1 MSEWGKGVINNN
13 IGWGQGFNNPI
24 NWGAVYANSY
34 NGQTVLSQVVNN
46 IQTIIN
52 NFKTRVAND
61 GGTFEA
67 ESNLLSILTSVDT
80 TIGLSKVNM
89 LLTPNAF
96 KAGKAYN
103 VIGATDFTMS
113 RNTTATRF
121 NSSSLVVNSPINT
134 MRIDY
139 SSGTPMILDEAQATN
154 LITYSNDFNDASYS
168 KSNFTQNALTTTSLD
183 GTTILGYDFGNGF
196 IFKDFTTV
204 NGSPFAFGLYV
215 KANKTAVIKIRD
227 NTGLTVDRT
236 LTTDWTRISASGI
249 VSSASTRLILDNR
262 TTLTPDLKVFLYQ
275 AQAEAGA
282 ALTSIIPT
290 VASAITRNADVLT
303 VTPPAGTVRITT
315 TFLDNST
322 QVLNAIPAT
331 FTLPAG
337 QIRQV
342 VFQNSL

>member
-1 MSEWGKGVINNN
+1 MAVNLGSTAVAN
-13 IGWGQGFNNPI
+13 IYIGNTQVQN
-24 NWGAVYANSY
+24 VYLGNSLIY
-34 NGQTVLSQVVNN
+34 STGNA

-67 ESNLLSILTSVDT
+67 ESNLLSILNSVNS

-103 VIGATDFTMS
+103 VIGATDFAMS

-121 NSSSLVVNSPINT
+121 NSSGLVVNSPINT

-154 LITYSNDFNDASYS
+154 LFSYSNDFNDASYT

-196 IFKDFTTV
+196 IFKDFV
-204 NGSPFAFGLYV
+204 SVSGNPFAFGLYI
-215 KANKTAVIKIRD
+215 KANKIATIQIR
-227 NTGLTVDRT
+227 NPSGSFVNKSLTN
-236 LTTDWTRISASGI
+236 DWSRISESGNAI
-249 VSSASTRLILDNR
+249 SSSTRLILDNR
-262 TTLTPDLKVFLYQ
+262 TTLVPDLKVWLYQ
-275 AQAEAGA
+275 AQAESGL

-290 VASAITRNADVLT
+290 VAAAVTRNEDVLT
-303 VTPPAGTVRITT
+303 VTPPSGTVRITT
-315 TFLDNST
+315 TFLDNTT
-322 QVLNAIPAT
+322 QVLNTIPAT
-331 FTLPAG
+331 FTLPTG